1 MAADTA
7 VHLLS
12 VIPTLDPRTQI
23 IARRDNPQPLDTA
36 VEVQNIDMIY
46 IDKVF
51 IQKIINQLEKLEA
64 AKAA

>member
-23 IARRDNPQPLDTA
+23 ISRRDNPQPLDTA
-36 VEVQNIDMIY
+36 VEVQNIDILY
-46 IDKVF
+46 SF
-51 IQKIINQLEKLEA
+51 EK
-64 AKAA
+64 

>member
-23 IARRDNPQPLDTA
+23 IARRDNPQHLDTA

-46 IDKVF
+46 N
-51 IQKIINQLEKLEA
+51 II
-64 AKAA
+64 

>member
-36 VEVQNIDMIY
+36 VEVQNIDIFY
-46 IDKVF
+46 CF
-51 IQKIINQLEKLEA
+51 EK
-64 AKAA
+64 

>member
-23 IARRDNPQPLDTA
+23 ILLIRRDNPQPLDTA

-46 IDKVF
+46 N
-51 IQKIINQLEKLEA
+51 II
-64 AKAA
+64 

>member
-23 IARRDNPQPLDTA
+23 IIRRDNPQPLDTA
-36 VEVQNIDMIY
+36 VKVQNIDILY
-46 IDKVF
+46 SF
-51 IQKIINQLEKLEA
+51 EK
-64 AKAA
+64 

>member
-12 VIPTLDPRTQI
+12 VIPTLDPRTHI

-36 VEVQNIDMIY
+36 VEVQNIDILY
-46 IDKVF
+46 CF
-51 IQKIINQLEKLEA
+51 EK
-64 AKAA
+64 